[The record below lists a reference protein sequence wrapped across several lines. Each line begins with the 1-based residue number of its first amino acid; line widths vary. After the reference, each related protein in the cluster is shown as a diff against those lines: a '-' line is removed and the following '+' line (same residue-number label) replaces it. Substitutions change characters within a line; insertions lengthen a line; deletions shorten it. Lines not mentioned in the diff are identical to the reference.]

1 MSEWKK
7 LKNTDMECFAC
18 GPENKHGLQ
27 MTFYSDGNNV
37 KSNIVIPSHLRGWAS
52 LAHGGVLATILDETM
67 SWAAIHFFKKFIL
80 TQSMEIEFLKPV
92 YIEEQV
98 SSVASIKEELSSRKA
113 LLEAEILNKDNEV
126 CARSKG
132 KFVLFSPEKFKKM
145 NIVPPDLLEE
155 MEGVFE

>member
-27 MTFYSDGNNV
+27 MTFYSDGKQI
-37 KSNIVIPSHLRGWAS
+37 KSNIIIPSHLRGWAS
-52 LAHGGVLATILDETM
+52 LVHGGIISTILDETM
-67 SWAAIHFFKKFIL
+67 SWAAIHFLNKFIL

-98 SSVASIKEELSSRKA
+98 SSVAWIEEKISSRKA
-113 LLEAEILNKDNEV
+113 WLKAEILNKNNEV

-132 KFVLFSPEKFKKM
+132 KFVLFTPEKFKKM

-155 MEGVFE
+155 MEGMFE